1 MRQNDVSDQVG
12 NRVEASVL
20 ETGSVPDPGQL
31 VRVRGRHWVVAD
43 ISRANLP
50 SDALG
55 DRLGPEHLV
64 TLTSVED
71 DRYDESIRVIWELEA
86 GRWILDKATLP
97 TPDLARLDDPARLA
111 AFLDAVRW
119 GAITSADSTAL
130 QAPFRAGISIEDYQL
145 DPVVRALSMPRV
157 NLLIADDVGMG
168 KTIEAGLVLEEL
180 LLRHRAR
187 TCLVICPANL
197 CVKWRD
203 EMAEKFGLEFRIV
216 NAELLRELR
225 RSRGLRANPWT
236 HFPRLIVS
244 IDWLKRDRPMKLFGE
259 TVNGSP
265 AYPRTFDLL
274 IIDEVHNVA
283 PSGRGK
289 YATDSQRT
297 EAVRAV
303 APHFEHRLFLSAT
316 PHNGYRESWT
326 ALLELLDSQRFARNV
341 EPDPRQ
347 LQSIMVRRLKSE
359 LPPLADGTERFP
371 KRIIEAIAVEYP
383 LEEREAHRLLEE
395 YAESR
400 RKDADD
406 EASRTAL
413 DFTLKLLK
421 KRLFSSPVA
430 FGNTLAVHTETATN
444 PMRKRD
450 KSPTLRVLTAAVART
465 EDEVS
470 DEEER
475 AELVREALTTSAEFT
490 EPISADQKKLL
501 AEMRAWAER
510 NRGRADSK
518 AQALL
523 DWVND
528 QVRPTGTDGER
539 RWNDERIIIFTEYRD
554 TQKWLF
560 DLLDSHGLGGDR
572 LAQLY
577 GGMDEDDREHVKAV
591 FQAHPSLD
599 PVRVLLATD
608 TASEGIDLQLHCHR
622 LVHYEIP
629 WNPNRLEQRN
639 GRIDRHGQTKQ
650 PLVYHFVGAGYE
662 GASGDNFADDLEFLA
677 IVARKVDTIREDL
690 GSAGPVI
697 AAQVEERMLGK
708 RKALDEFAIDV
719 SAPRGRLVGIE
730 RDIRQRIERLREQL
744 DQSIAE
750 LHVAPSNVERV
761 VSTALKLADQPAL
774 DEISLAR
781 PGGTSPRVF
790 LLPRLTGSWARAREG
805 LLHPVTGRERPVTFD
820 NQVAAA
826 HDDVVL
832 AHLGHRLVQQATWL
846 LRAEI
851 WSSEGNANLS
861 RVTARIVSDDAADEL
876 IALAHARL
884 VITGAAGHRLHE
896 EVIVAGGRVRNGRFA
911 RITAVGDA
919 TKLADT
925 PTLGIPPIAAVQPF
939 VDAWD
944 TVSEGLLTSL
954 NRREQ
959 DRAESLATK
968 LSARADE
975 DATAIRTVLEELR
988 RSIKAELDDFDGG
1001 FRQLE
1006 LFGDE
1011 RTQYDRDVDALRHR
1025 LDQIPA
1031 EIETESA
1038 AVRRRYSEPTPR
1050 LFPAAVEFLVPE
1062 RFVKAR

>member
-1 MRQNDVSDQVG
+1 MSPTSPAGTSPATPSTAIGAPRTS
-12 NRVEASVL
+12 
-20 ETGSVPDPGQL
+20 
-31 VRVRGRHWVVAD
+31 
-43 ISRANLP
+43 SRSLRSKTTATTNP
-50 SDALG
+50 FSHG
-55 DRLGPEHLV
+55 G
-64 TLTSVED
+64 
-71 DRYDESIRVIWELEA
+71 LEA
-86 GRWILDKATLP
+86 GNRILEKATLP
-97 TPDLARLDDPARLA
+97 EPDLARLDDPDRLA

-119 GAITSADSTAL
+119 GAITSADSTVL

-145 DPVVRALSMPRV
+145 DPVVRALRMPRV
-157 NLLIADDVGMG
+157 NLLIADDVGLG
-168 KTIEAGLVLEEL
+168 KTIEAGLVLQEL

-187 TCLVICPANL
+187 TCLIICPANL

-216 NAELLRELR
+216 NAELLRDLR

-244 IDWLKRDRPMKLFGE
+244 MDWLKRDRPMKLFGE
-259 TVNGSP
+259 TVKGAP

-297 EAVRAV
+297 QAVRAV
-303 APHFEHRLFLSAT
+303 APNFEHRLFLSAT

-326 ALLELLDSQRFARNV
+326 ALLELLDAQRFARGV
-341 EPDPRQ
+341 EPDPKQ
-347 LQSIMVRRLKSE
+347 LQHIMVRRLKSE
-359 LPPLADGTERFP
+359 LPPLPDGTERFP
-371 KRIIEAIAVEYP
+371 KRKIEAIEVVYP
-383 LEEREAHRLLEE
+383 PEEREAHRLLEE

-444 PMRKRD
+444 PKGKKRKA
-450 KSPTLRVLTAAVART
+450 PTLRVLTSAVART

-470 DEEER
+470 DEEEQ
-475 AELVREALTTSAEFT
+475 AELVRDALATSAEFT
-490 EPISADQKKLL
+490 EPISAHQKRLL

-510 NRGRADSK
+510 NKGRADSK

-523 DWVND
+523 DWLDD
-528 QVRPTGTDGER
+528 QVRPMGPNGKR
-539 RWNDERIIIFTEYRD
+539 QWNDERVIIFTEYRD

-560 DLLDSHGLGGDR
+560 DLFESHGLGGER

-599 PVRVLLATD
+599 PVRIMLATD

-622 LVHYEIP
+622 MVHYEIP

-639 GRIDRHGQTKQ
+639 GRIDRHGQTQQ
-650 PLVYHFVGAGYE
+650 PLVFHFVGAGYE
-662 GASGDNFADDLEFLA
+662 KSSGDSFADDLEFLA
-677 IVARKVDTIREDL
+677 LVARKVDTIREDL

-708 RKALDEFAIDV
+708 RKTLDDDAIGQA
-719 SAPRGRLVGIE
+719 APRGRLAGIE
-730 RDIRQRIERLREQL
+730 RDIRERIERLREQL
-744 DQSIAE
+744 DQSITE
-750 LHVAPSNVERV
+750 LHVAPGNVERV
-761 VSTALKLADQPAL
+761 VSTALNLADQPAL
-774 DEISLAR
+774 VEMSLGR
-781 PGGTSPRVF
+781 PGEPSPRVF
-790 LLPRLTGSWARAREG
+790 RLPRLTGSWARAREG
-805 LLHPVTGRERPVTFD
+805 LLHPVTERERPVTFD
-820 NQVAAA
+820 NRVAAA

-851 WSSEGNANLS
+851 WSAEADANMS

-911 RITAVGDA
+911 RITAVGDVIR
-919 TKLADT
+919 LANA
-925 PTLGIPPIAAVQPF
+925 PTLGIAPAKAVKPF
-939 VDAWD
+939 IDAWE

-959 DRAESLATK
+959 DRAESLASK
-968 LSARADE
+968 LAARAEE
-975 DATAIRTVLEELR
+975 DATAVRDVLEELR
-988 RSIKAELDDFDGG
+988 RSIQAELDDVNGSV
-1001 FRQLE
+1001 RQLE

-1011 RTQYDRDVDALRHR
+1011 RAQYDRDVDALRHR
-1025 LDQIPA
+1025 LEQIPV

-1038 AVRRRYSEPTPR
+1038 AVRRRYREPTPR

-1062 RFVKAR
+1062 RLVRSR

>member
-1 MRQNDVSDQVG
+1 M
-12 NRVEASVL
+12 EL
-20 ETGSVPDPGQL
+20 ETARVPEPGQL
-31 VRVRGRHWVVAD
+31 VRVRGRHWVIAD
-43 ISRANLP
+43 ISRESLP
-50 SDALG
+50 IDSLDG
-55 DRLGPEHLV
+55 DQAPENLV

-71 DRYDESIRVIWELEA
+71 DRYDETIQVIWELEA
-86 GRWILDKATLP
+86 GRRILDKATLP
-97 TPDLARLDDPARLA
+97 TPDLARLDDPDRLA

-119 GAITSADSTAL
+119 GAITSADSAAL

-157 NLLIADDVGMG
+157 NLLIADDVGLG

-187 TCLVICPANL
+187 TCLIICPANL

-203 EMAEKFGLEFRIV
+203 EMAEKFGLEFRLV
-216 NAELLRELR
+216 NAELLRDLR

-244 IDWLKRDRPMKLFGE
+244 MDWLKRDRPMKLFGE
-259 TVNGSP
+259 TVTGAP

-283 PSGRGK
+283 PSGRGR
-289 YATDSQRT
+289 YATDSRRT
-297 EAVRAV
+297 QAVRAV

-347 LQSIMVRRLKSE
+347 LQRIMVRRLKSE
-359 LPPLADGTERFP
+359 LPPLPDGTERFP
-371 KRIIEAIAVEYP
+371 KRTIEAIEVVYP
-383 LEEREAHRLLEE
+383 PEERVAHRLLEE

-400 RKDADD
+400 RKGADD

-421 KRLFSSPVA
+421 KRLFSSPAA
-430 FGNTLAVHTETATN
+430 FGNTLAVHTETATHPN
-444 PMRKRD
+444 REKRRA
-450 KSPTLRVLTAAVART
+450 PTLRVLTSAVART

-470 DEEER
+470 DEEEQ
-475 AELVREALTTSAEFT
+475 AELIRDALATSAEFA
-490 EPISADQKKLL
+490 EPISAHQKKLL
-501 AEMRAWAER
+501 SDMQAWAER

-523 DWVND
+523 DWLD
-528 QVRPTGTDGER
+528 EQVRPTGADGR
-539 RWNDERIIIFTEYRD
+539 REWSDERVIVFTEYRD

-560 DLLDSHGLGGDR
+560 DLLESHGLGGDR
-572 LAQLY
+572 LAELY
-577 GGMDEDDREHVKAV
+577 GGMDEDEREHVKAV
-591 FQAHPSLD
+591 FQAHPSLN
-599 PVRVLLATD
+599 PVRILLATD

-622 LVHYEIP
+622 MVHYEIP

-639 GRIDRHGQTKQ
+639 GRIDRHGQTKPPQ
-650 PLVYHFVGAGYE
+650 VYHFVGAGYDK
-662 GASGDNFADDLEFLA
+662 SRGDDFDDDLEFLA
-677 IVARKVDTIREDL
+677 LVARKVETIREDL

-708 RKALDEFAIDV
+708 RKSLDDFTIGQAV
-719 SAPRGRLVGIE
+719 PRGRLAGIT
-730 RDIRQRIERLREQL
+730 RDIRERIERLRDQL
-744 DQSIAE
+744 DQSITE
-750 LHVAPSNVERV
+750 LHVAPGNVERV
-761 VSTALKLADQPAL
+761 VSTALKLAGQPAL
-774 DEISLAR
+774 IEMSLAR
-781 PGGTSPRVF
+781 PGEPSPRVF
-790 LLPRLTGSWARAREG
+790 ELPRLTGSWARAREG
-805 LLHPVTGRERPVTFD
+805 LLHPVTERERPVTFD

-851 WSSEGNANLS
+851 WSSEADANMS

-884 VITGAAGHRLHE
+884 VITGASGHRLHE

-911 RITAVGDA
+911 RITSVGEV
-919 TKLADT
+919 TRLADALT
-925 PTLGIPPIAAVQPF
+925 MGVPPAKAVKPF
-939 VDAWD
+939 IDAWE

-959 DRAESLATK
+959 DRAESLASK
-968 LSARADE
+968 LATRAEE
-975 DATAIRTVLEELR
+975 DATAVREVLEELR
-988 RSIKAELDDFDGG
+988 RSIQAEIDDIDGG
-1001 FRQLE
+1001 IHQLQ

-1011 RTQYDRDVDALRHR
+1011 QTQYDRDVDALRHR
-1025 LDQIPA
+1025 LEQIPI

-1038 AVRRRYSEPTPR
+1038 AVRRRYLEPTPR
-1050 LFPAAVEFLVPE
+1050 LFPAAVEFLIPE
-1062 RFVKAR
+1062 RLVKSR

>member
-1 MRQNDVSDQVG
+1 MESVVMDVAQAP
-12 NRVEASVL
+12 E
-20 ETGSVPDPGQL
+20 PGQL

-43 ISRANLP
+43 VSRGSLP
-50 SDALG
+50 TDSLDT
-55 DRLGPEHLV
+55 DRGPENLV

-71 DRYDESIRVIWELEA
+71 DRYDESIQVIWELEP
-86 GRWILDKATLP
+86 GTRVLDKATLP
-97 TPDLARLDDPARLA
+97 SLDLDRLDDPNRLA

-130 QAPFRAGISIEDYQL
+130 QAPFRAGITIEDYQL

-157 NLLIADDVGMG
+157 NLLIADDVGLG
-168 KTIEAGLVLEEL
+168 KTIEAGLVLQEL

-187 TCLVICPANL
+187 TCLIICPANL

-203 EMAEKFGLEFRIV
+203 EMAQKFGLEFRIV
-216 NAELLRELR
+216 NAELLRDLR
-225 RSRGLRANPWT
+225 RSRGLRSNPWT

-244 IDWLKRDRPMKLFGE
+244 MDWLKRDRPMKLFGE
-259 TVNGSP
+259 AVKGAP
-265 AYPRTFDLL
+265 VYPRTFDML

-297 EAVRAV
+297 QAIRAV

-326 ALLELLDSQRFARNV
+326 ALLELLDSQRFARGV
-341 EPDPRQ
+341 EPDPKQ
-347 LQSIMVRRLKSE
+347 LQRIMVRRLKSE
-359 LPPLADGTERFP
+359 LPPLPDGTQRFL
-371 KRIIEAIAVEYP
+371 KREIEAIEVVYP
-383 LEEREAHRLLEE
+383 PEEREAHRLLEE
-395 YAESR
+395 YAASR

-430 FGNTLAVHTETATN
+430 FSNTLAVHTETATN
-444 PMRKRD
+444 PKAKLRKA
-450 KSPTLRVLTAAVART
+450 PTLRVLTSAVART

-470 DEEER
+470 DEDEQ
-475 AELVREALTTSAEFT
+475 AELVRDALATSAEFAQ
-490 EPISADQKKLL
+490 PITAHQKKLL
-501 AEMRAWAER
+501 ADMRAWAER
-510 NRGRADSK
+510 NRGRPDAK
-518 AQALL
+518 ASALL
-523 DWVND
+523 AWLDD
-528 QVRPTGTDGER
+528 QLRPVGADGKR
-539 RWNDERIIIFTEYRD
+539 HWSDERVIIFTEYRD

-560 DLLDSHGLGGDR
+560 DLLESHGLGGDR

-577 GGMDEDDREHVKAV
+577 GGMDEDAREQVKAV

-599 PVRVLLATD
+599 PVRILLATD

-622 LVHYEIP
+622 MVHYEIP

-650 PLVYHFVGAGYE
+650 PLVCHFVGAGYE
-662 GASGDNFADDLEFLA
+662 KSASDSFEDDLEFLA
-677 IVARKVDTIREDL
+677 LVARKVDTIREDL

-708 RKALDEFAIDV
+708 RKNLDDDAI
-719 SAPRGRLVGIE
+719 SRAAPRGRLAGID

-744 DQSIAE
+744 DASVSE
-750 LHVAPSNVERV
+750 LHVAPANVERV
-761 VSTALKLADQPAL
+761 VSTALDLADQPPLIEVEL
-774 DEISLAR
+774 DR
-781 PGGTSPRVF
+781 PGESSPQVF
-790 LLPRLTGSWARAREG
+790 ELPRLTGSWARAREG
-805 LLHPVTGRERPVTFD
+805 LLHPVTERERPVTFD
-820 NQVAAA
+820 NRVAAA

-832 AHLGHRLVQQATWL
+832 AHLGHRLAQQATWL

-851 WSSEGNANLS
+851 WSSEADASMS
-861 RVTARIVSDDAADEL
+861 RVTARVVSDDAADEL

-896 EVIVAGGRVRNGRFA
+896 EVITAGGRVRNGRFA
-911 RITAVGDA
+911 RITTVGEIGKLVDA
-919 TKLADT
+919 
-925 PTLGIPPIAAVQPF
+925 PTLSIPPTKAVKPF
-939 VDAWD
+939 FDAWG

-954 NRREQ
+954 HRREQ
-959 DRAESLATK
+959 ERAESLTSK
-968 LSARADE
+968 LAARADD
-975 DATAIRTVLEELR
+975 DASAVGEVLEELR
-988 RSIKAELDDFDGG
+988 RSIQAELDDINGG
-1001 FRQLE
+1001 SQQLE

-1011 RTQYDRDVDALRHR
+1011 RAQYDRDVDALRHR
-1025 LDQIPA
+1025 IDQIPA
-1031 EIETESA
+1031 EIETETA
-1038 AVRRRYSEPTPR
+1038 AIRRRYLEPAPR
-1050 LFPAAVEFLVPE
+1050 LFPAAVELLIPE
-1062 RFVKAR
+1062 RLVKPR